1 MGGKLDVNTVKIK
14 DEVIQFERCAVSLR
28 VQNQKIRE
36 IFYASYMSGDV
47 YYRIR
52 GVLKRVLQQL
62 DDEAKDAAQ
71 LGNCLDL
78 IVREYEMAERVILQ
92 NIHTPLPVN
101 TGTGEEKLPDYAY
114 AQEVQRILEK
124 LQGKDCDRLEMLKYL
139 YELLKRASFN
149 DPKNCTLTKAE
160 KEALLRW
167 IGSKMD
173 GVGEK
178 GVKGVR
184 LLEVF
189 FSNDE
194 VAKLFN
200 SDQFNEAEREGISL
214 VAGSLAAL
222 LGFTYNEK
230 TDSYYTREG
239 CIQQQWGFCDAI
251 DDWGPALGMDLDTDV
266 KTFTYDGQEFRV
278 QLWKG
283 LYGGGGAVG
292 SEFAI
297 YSRSETEAM
306 ANPYEWGNENS
317 RYVLYDSVEDKYQ
330 PAVTQK
336 TMYKDSKGRSEKFS
350 CDTKEYGDGDDYW
363 NLNIR
368 TDAGARKNTIVSTYT
383 IDCSKQGEGFA
394 QAMEEAFKNDPN
406 LSKEPIIEGN
416 VIILEY

>member
-1 MGGKLDVNTVKIK
+1 M
-14 DEVIQFERCAVSLR
+14 
-28 VQNQKIRE
+28 
-36 IFYASYMSGDV
+36 
-47 YYRIR
+47 
-52 GVLKRVLQQL
+52 
-62 DDEAKDAAQ
+62 
-71 LGNCLDL
+71 
-78 IVREYEMAERVILQ
+78 
-92 NIHTPLPVN
+92 
-101 TGTGEEKLPDYAY
+101 
-114 AQEVQRILEK
+114 
-124 LQGKDCDRLEMLKYL
+124 EMLKYL

-184 LLEVF
+184 LLEFF